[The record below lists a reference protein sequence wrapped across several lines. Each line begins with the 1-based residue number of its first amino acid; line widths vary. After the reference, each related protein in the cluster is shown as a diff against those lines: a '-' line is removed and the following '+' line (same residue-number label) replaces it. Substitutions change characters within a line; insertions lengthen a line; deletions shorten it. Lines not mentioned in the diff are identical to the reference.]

1 MVRHCALE
9 FTWLSNADLYRFNAR
24 IVSLRNLRLP
34 VHTLEAGQ
42 VGTIGIVFDIPHLNS
57 SNEQF
62 ERLPPSS
69 TSIRKGMVMAVPSRH
84 MLETGHTLQ
93 AASGFTASFEDG
105 DVNSVTVG
113 SLVVVYVAS
122 IRASARIL
130 RLVPHINYDISA
142 TGNGLEDDVFG
153 LENLE
158 KDDRDSEPLVF
169 GSDGI
174 TDVTFELM
182 TNREWLELGSQVL
195 VMPGGGHGLYHG
207 SERGEKGIAGLEGF
221 VGKVIEV
228 VD

>member
-1 MVRHCALE
+1 MIPKFAYTLK
-9 FTWLSNADLYRFNAR
+9 ADMYRFNAR

-34 VHTLEAGQ
+34 VHTLQAGQ
-42 VGTIGIVFDIPHLNS
+42 VGTIGIVFEVPEPDS
-57 SNEQF
+57 SREAS
-62 ERLPPSS
+62 ERTVPPS
-69 TSIRKGMVMAVPSRH
+69 TRIRKGMVIAVPSRH
-84 MLETGHTLQ
+84 MLESGHNLQ

-122 IRASARIL
+122 IRASARVL
-130 RLVPHINYDISA
+130 RLIPHANRDLTA
-142 TGNGLEDDVFG
+142 AADMLEFGDDVFG
-153 LENLE
+153 LDDSLE
-158 KDDRDSEPLVF
+158 KENQESEPLVF

-174 TDVTFELM
+174 TDVTFELI
-182 TNREWLELGSQVL
+182 TNREWIELGSQVL
-195 VMPGGGHGLYHG
+195 VMPGGGHGLYYG

>member
-1 MVRHCALE
+1 LV
-9 FTWLSNADLYRFNAR
+9 FVWLSNAYLSRFNAR

-42 VGTIGIVFDIPHLNS
+42 VGTIGVIFDMPDLNTS
-57 SNEQF
+57 TEPL
-62 ERLPPSS
+62 ERLAPSS
-69 TSIRKGMVMAVPSRH
+69 TRIRKGMVMAIPSRH

-122 IRASARIL
+122 IRASARVL
-130 RLVPHINYDISA
+130 RLIPHANQDLTAAADI
-142 TGNGLEDDVFG
+142 GLDDDVFG

-158 KDDRDSEPLVF
+158 KEDSDSEPLVF

-174 TDVTFELM
+174 TDVTLELI
-182 TNREWLELGSQVL
+182 TNREWIELGSQVL
-195 VMPGGGHGLYHG
+195 VMPGGGHGLYYG